1 MWYTY
6 MLFQFNTGFYRSVCQ
21 ISHDL
26 LTVKSHGCPVLQQF
40 FEWDGLTAMGICTS
54 LCDKKLNLV
63 FWLLK
68 GNRLQKVKRG
78 KWCHFLLWLYVQVL
92 QHFLSKRNVAVSPY
106 AHPSILFSGQKLHI
120 LPFNLIFLRLS
131 CYTYFFFLIVQP
143 SSGNETKTSWK
154 IELNAAI
161 QPATDTGVLF
171 ALVTEET
178 SVPLSLSLID
188 YHSTKKLKQ
197 QV

>member
-1 MWYTY
+1 

-40 FEWDGLTAMGICTS
+40 FEWDGLTAMEICTS

-78 KWCHFLLWLYVQVL
+78 NRCHFLLWLYVQVL

-106 AHPSILFSGQKLHI
+106 AHPSILFSSQKLHI
-120 LPFNLIFLRLS
+120 LPFNLIFLCLS
-131 CYTYFFFLIVQP
+131 CYTYFFPYSATFFWKWNQDKLENRTKCCN
-143 SSGNETKTSWK
+143 STSNRHRCALCSGYGRSICPIITVSDW
-154 IELNAAI
+154 
-161 QPATDTGVLF
+161 
-171 ALVTEET
+171 
-178 SVPLSLSLID
+178 LSLHKETETAGID
-188 YHSTKKLKQ
+188 
-197 QV
+197 